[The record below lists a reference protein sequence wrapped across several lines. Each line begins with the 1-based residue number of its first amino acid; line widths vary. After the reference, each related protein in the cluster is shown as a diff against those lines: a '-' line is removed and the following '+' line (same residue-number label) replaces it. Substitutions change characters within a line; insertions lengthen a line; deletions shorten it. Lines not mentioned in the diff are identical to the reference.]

1 MMQRD
6 VLQAACRPGVPDAP
20 RAARISFQT
29 DARMVATGTVR
40 AAARNRTMQRMA
52 DRLDGSSNERSDLP
66 VRGSMRPSRGPA
78 SVRAQA
84 PAARHC
90 AAVGN
95 RIGPH
100 ARTVPP
106 RFRTRTPSRG
116 CDAYRTPHAVF
127 TRASHP
133 APRRATRA
141 TLIRPATLAER
152 SRAA

>member
-1 MMQRD
+1 MQRD
-6 VLQAACRPGVPDAP
+6 VLQAACRPGDPDAP

-29 DARMVATGTVR
+29 DARTVVTGTVR
-40 AAARNRTMQRMA
+40 AAGRNRTTPRVA
-52 DRLDGSSNERSDLP
+52 DRLDGSSNQRHDLSVRRS
-66 VRGSMRPSRGPA
+66 SRASRSRA

-84 PAARHC
+84 PAARHR
-90 AAVGN
+90 AAAGN
-95 RIGPH
+95 RIRPH
-100 ARTVPP
+100 ARTVQP

-116 CDAYRTPHAVF
+116 CDARRTPHPVF